1 MEIIPAT
8 YDGCAKNMFARE
20 QVRRYFISAVTKI
33 PVEEIK
39 KVYLTD
45 PHLRGF
51 FKRMKKGILDIL
63 VELEDGTKIN
73 IEIQH
78 KNMVD
83 WEKRQLYYLS
93 RVYSQDLF
101 VGVNYQRLQKAI
113 LISIDDFN
121 VTDDEEYHH
130 VYRFCDKNGREFSNL
145 MEIHTIELHK
155 KLLNRPIDEWIQVF
169 NAKTE
174 EELNMI
180 RSDNPGIKEAIQ
192 TIKEYGL
199 KKVARAQYEAWLKAK
214 RDQNAMDEYIRVSAR
229 EEAIIEGRNEG
240 LEIGRNE
247 GLEIGRSEGL
257 EIGRNEGLEIGRT
270 EGEELKLI
278 QLMTKKIKK
287 NKRLEIISEE
297 LEEDIENIRGMYYA
311 IIECAP
317 EYDTAEILE
326 KLHK

>member
-20 QVRRYFISAVTKI
+20 QVRRYFISAVTEI

-39 KVYLTD
+39 RVHLTD
-45 PHLRGF
+45 PHLRGG
-51 FKRMKKGILDIL
+51 FKLIKRGVLDIL
-63 VELEDGTKIN
+63 VELENGTKIN

-78 KNMVD
+78 KNMAD

-101 VGVNYQRLQKAI
+101 AGVNYQRLQKSI

-121 VTDDEEYHH
+121 ITDDNEYHH
-130 VYRFCDKNGREFSNL
+130 VYRFRDVNGREFSDL

-155 KLLNRPIDEWIQVF
+155 TLLNKPIDEWIQVF

-180 RSDNPGIKEAIQ
+180 KSDNPGIREAIQ

-199 KKVARAQYEAWLKAK
+199 RRVARATYEAWLKEK
-214 RDQNAMDEYIRVSAR
+214 RDQYAMDKYIRVTAR
-229 EEAIIEGRNEG
+229 EEGLAEGRAVG
-240 LEIGRNE
+240 K
-247 GLEIGRSEGL
+247 
-257 EIGRNEGLEIGRT
+257 T

-278 QLMTKKIKK
+278 QIMIKK
-287 NKRLEIISEE
+287 VQKNKSLEIIAEE
-297 LEEDIENIRGMYYA
+297 MEEQVEDIRNIYDL
-311 IIECAP
+311 ILECAP
-317 EYDTAEILE
+317 EYDSAKILE

>member
-1 MEIIPAT
+1 M
-8 YDGCAKNMFARE
+8 
-20 QVRRYFISAVTKI
+20 
-33 PVEEIK
+33 
-39 KVYLTD
+39 
-45 PHLRGF
+45 
-51 FKRMKKGILDIL
+51 
-63 VELEDGTKIN
+63 
-73 IEIQH
+73 
-78 KNMVD
+78 
-83 WEKRQLYYLS
+83 
-93 RVYSQDLF
+93 YSQDLF
-101 VGVNYQRLQKAI
+101 AGVNYQRLQKSI

-121 VTDDEEYHH
+121 ITDDNEYHH
-130 VYRFCDKNGREFSNL
+130 VYRFRDVNGREFSDL

-155 KLLNRPIDEWIQVF
+155 TLLNKPIDEWIQVF

-247 GLEIGRSEGL
+247 GLEIGR
-257 EIGRNEGLEIGRT
+257 NEGLEIGRT